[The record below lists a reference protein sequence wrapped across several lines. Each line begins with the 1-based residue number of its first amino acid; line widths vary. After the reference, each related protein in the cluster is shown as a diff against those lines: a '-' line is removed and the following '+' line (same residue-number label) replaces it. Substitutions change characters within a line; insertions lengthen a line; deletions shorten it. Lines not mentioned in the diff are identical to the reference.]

1 VARRDVD
8 VASLRAAAVLRALM
22 SIAGASDRAVQ
33 RVTGCATNWVYS
45 RKVPR
50 NRWLLDDVR
59 VFAAVF
65 DVPEHVFLMDEQ
77 DFWLWWSVHNRPLT
91 LHEVVNKP

>member
-1 VARRDVD
+1 
-8 VASLRAAAVLRALM
+8 LRAAAVLRALM
-22 SIAGASDRAVQ
+22 ALAGVSDRAVQ
-33 RVTGCATNWVYS
+33 RATGSATNWVYS

-50 NRWLLDDVR
+50 NRWQLDDVR

-65 DVPEHVFLMDEQ
+65 DVPERVFLMELE
-77 DFWLWWSVHNRPLT
+77 DFWRWWSVHNRPLT